1 MKVAIIVACDL
12 FTQHSYGGKQ
22 CALSHITILEELF
35 GKENVKVFA
44 FTSVWPLPDKM
55 KKENIVVYP
64 IPKTQL
70 GTAILALQRR
80 KVMSGKR
87 ERLLLKD
94 IEKFSP
100 DLLWIDSSQLGR
112 ILNKTWNI
120 PTIVFFHNIEQLYAK
135 NKVEHEGV
143 LYLPSYWASKYNE
156 TVATKKATAC
166 ICLSARDGALLEKL
180 YRRHADMMLPICM
193 EDKLSKNIIKEDKEE
208 HGGKNLL
215 FVGSKF
221 PPNVQGITWFV
232 ENVMPKLPEC
242 TLTIVGKGFE
252 ELKEQL
258 TRKNVIV
265 IGGVDSLDPY
275 YENAAA
281 VVMPI
286 LYGDGMKVKT
296 AEAMMY
302 GKVIFASE
310 EALAGYDI
318 DGVQGIFCCKTEKDF
333 VDEIRQNV
341 IGELVPHY
349 QKSVRECFLDNYELQ
364 KQKDS
369 LEVKIQKLINKE

>member
-1 MKVAIIVACDL
+1 M
-12 FTQHSYGGKQ
+12 
-22 CALSHITILEELF
+22 
-35 GKENVKVFA
+35 
-44 FTSVWPLPDKM
+44 
-55 KKENIVVYP
+55 
-64 IPKTQL
+64 
-70 GTAILALQRR
+70 
-80 KVMSGKR
+80 
-87 ERLLLKD
+87 
-94 IEKFSP
+94 
-100 DLLWIDSSQLGR
+100 
-112 ILNKTWNI
+112 
-120 PTIVFFHNIEQLYAK
+120 
-135 NKVEHEGV
+135 
-143 LYLPSYWASKYNE
+143 
-156 TVATKKATAC
+156 ATAC

-193 EDKLSKNIIKEDKEE
+193 EDKLSKNIIKEGKEE

-281 VVMPI
+281 VVMAL
-286 LYGDGMKVKT
+286 LYGDGLKVKT

-310 EALAGYDI
+310 
-318 DGVQGIFCCKTEKDF
+318 
-333 VDEIRQNV
+333 
-341 IGELVPHY
+341 
-349 QKSVRECFLDNYELQ
+349 
-364 KQKDS
+364 
-369 LEVKIQKLINKE
+369 

>member
-310 EALAGYDI
+310 EALVGYDI